1 MVRTP
6 LLVITLS
13 CFLGLGPGP
22 ASAEV
27 AWVTLT
33 TERGEQMR
41 ALLGRPDSVKGRA
54 PAVIYNHGTEVRM
67 NGYQDGE
74 GNDVGGFVRA
84 LVAEGYV
91 VLAPIRTFERTTAY
105 MSKGRPAGSPEAWDA
120 VIQGGLRT
128 VAAARAYL
136 AARSDVDPEKIALFG
151 FSEGGNVS
159 LWAAIQRPQWR
170 AVVLLSPAA
179 ISPSPHFRL
188 REAAAADKVARINAP
203 VFLALA
209 RDDGPPILEVATE
222 HLIPNLQKS
231 NPAFVHRVGY
241 PGQHNLFWTV
251 SNVYWPDVTAF
262 LRKHLR

>member
-136 AARSDVDPEKIALFG
+136 AARSDVDPEKIANDVAQG
-151 FSEGGNVS
+151 V
-159 LWAAIQRPQWR
+159 
-170 AVVLLSPAA
+170 
-179 ISPSPHFRL
+179 
-188 REAAAADKVARINAP
+188 EALVA
-203 VFLALA
+203 L
-209 RDDGPPILEVATE
+209 D
-222 HLIPNLQKS
+222 
-231 NPAFVHRVGY
+231 FVHRAHQLVVGDVAEEALVRAALF
-241 PGQHNLFWTV
+241 PGDFKPHDGHTFR
-251 SNVYWPDVTAF
+251 
-262 LRKHLR
+262 RKMPP